1 MATQKIH
8 FFTGKGG
15 VGKSVVSAGYA
26 WSKARQSKQN
36 ILLTELS
43 DDSSFED
50 NLKPQKIAKNLSISH
65 WNAYICLEEYATN
78 LLRSKTLS
86 KLFLNNSISKAL
98 INVAPGLEELSILGK
113 ATSGPRDHGP
123 QMNYD
128 EIFIDAFAT
137 GHFLTLMQAPE
148 AFSEMF
154 SFGPMGTQSKSIDKW
169 IKNPEFSHVHIVMN
183 TDELSVRESIELHKS
198 LAGID
203 MGSRFII
210 NKFVD
215 TENIQFKKLPERTK
229 DFFQNIH
236 DQQNDAL
243 AVLKK
248 TKADITYI
256 PQVFENHFFDVIES
270 ISKSIKVP

>member
-43 DDSSFED
+43 EDSTFED

-65 WNAYICLEEYATN
+65 WNAYICLEEYASN

-98 INVAPGLEELSILGK
+98 INVAPGLEELAILGK

-123 QMNYD
+123 QMDYD

-137 GHFLTLMQAPE
+137 GHFLNLMQAPQ

-169 IKNPEFSHVHIVMN
+169 IKDPEFSQVHIVTN
-183 TDELSVRESIELHKS
+183 TDELSIRESIELYKS
-198 LAGID
+198 LLAINIK
-203 MGSRFII
+203 SRFIV

-215 TENIQFKKLPERTK
+215 TEDIQFKKLPERTK
-229 DFFQNIH
+229 DFFQNIQ
-236 DQQNDAL
+236 DQQTQAL
-243 AVLKK
+243 ADLKK
-248 TKADITYI
+248 TKAAVTYI
-256 PQVFENHFFDVIES
+256 PQIFENQFFDVIET
-270 ISKSIKVP
+270 ISKTVEVS

>member
-26 WSKARQSKQN
+26 WSKARHSKQN

-43 DDSSFED
+43 EDSTFED

-65 WNAYICLEEYATN
+65 WNAYICLEEYASN

-98 INVAPGLEELSILGK
+98 INVAPGLEELAILGK

-123 QMNYD
+123 QMDYD

-137 GHFLTLMQAPE
+137 GHFLNLMQAPQ

-169 IKNPEFSHVHIVMN
+169 IKDPDFSHVHIVTN
-183 TDELSVRESIELHKS
+183 TDELSIRESIELYKS
-198 LAGID
+198 LLTID
-203 MGSRFII
+203 IKSRFIV

-215 TENIQFKKLPERTK
+215 TEDIQFKKLPEKTK
-229 DFFQNIH
+229 DFFQNIQ
-236 DQQNDAL
+236 DQQTQAL
-243 AVLKK
+243 GDLKK
-248 TKADITYI
+248 TKAPVTYL
-256 PQVFENHFFDVIES
+256 PQIFENQFFDVIET
-270 ISKSIKVP
+270 ISKTIEVS

>member
-26 WSKARQSKQN
+26 WSKARHSKQN

-43 DDSSFED
+43 EDSTFED

-65 WNAYICLEEYATN
+65 WNAYICLEEYASN
-78 LLRSKTLS
+78 LLRSKALS

-98 INVAPGLEELSILGK
+98 INVAPGLEELAILGK

-137 GHFLTLMQAPE
+137 GHFLNLMQAPQ

-169 IKNPEFSHVHIVMN
+169 IKDPDFSQVHIVTN
-183 TDELSVRESIELHKS
+183 TDELSIRESIELYKS
-198 LAGID
+198 LAAIHIK
-203 MGSRFII
+203 SRFIV

-215 TENIQFKKLPERTK
+215 TQNIQFKKLPEKTNE
-229 DFFQNIH
+229 FFQNIH
-236 DQQNDAL
+236 DQQTEAL
-243 AVLKK
+243 AELKK
-248 TKADITYI
+248 TKAPVTFI
-256 PQVFENHFFDVIES
+256 PQIFENQFFDVIEA
-270 ISKSIKVP
+270 ISKTVGVP